1 MNKFNETQIRSLL
14 QELEAELASKNQTAD
29 IYLVGGAAIALSF
42 DSNRTTRDLDAVFVP
57 TGEVR
62 SAVEALAEKH
72 GLSEDW
78 LNDAAKGFVPPGI
91 DVNEQVIFETENLR
105 VCVASAGHL
114 LAMKVAAARVERDR
128 DDIAMLLAI
137 LEISSVD
144 QAIEFARQI
153 LGPNYPIPP
162 RAQYLLQEILEG

>member
-1 MNKFNETQIRSLL
+1 
-14 QELEAELASKNQTAD
+14 
-29 IYLVGGAAIALSF
+29 
-42 DSNRTTRDLDAVFVP
+42 
-57 TGEVR
+57 
-62 SAVEALAEKH
+62 
-72 GLSEDW
+72 
-78 LNDAAKGFVPPGI
+78 
-91 DVNEQVIFETENLR
+91 
-105 VCVASAGHL
+105 
-114 LAMKVAAARVERDR
+114 MKVAAARVERDR